1 MDSIFSAL
9 ELITQDC
16 WMASL
21 DLKDAYYSVKI
32 HPDYQK
38 YLRFCY
44 NNKIYQYTAYP
55 NGLSSCPRHFTK
67 LMKPVLCVLRTQGHI
82 IIIFIDDLLLIATSY
97 EKCCATVLETIQ
109 LLSDLGFVVHV
120 EKSVFVPQQQ
130 ATFLGF
136 LINSITMKITMK
148 ITLTH
153 EKVDKI
159 TSSISGL
166 LVSHSPTI
174 REVAQAIGYIVSS
187 LPAVKYG
194 KCHYRA
200 IENDKISASTMC
212 LSPPAVAELQWWV
225 NNLPI
230 AFHFIQAPEIDC
242 IISSDASLTGW
253 GGAMNNIST
262 GGHWQPSEAKHHIN
276 YLELLAAYF
285 VLKSFLKDVMGT
297 HIKMM
302 IDNTTAVSVI
312 NNMGTCHSDPCNSI
326 ACQIWTL
333 CEENGIWLTAA
344 HIPGKENVTADYESR
359 NCNLDTGWMLNPKY
373 LSRALEGIP
382 FTPEIDLFA
391 SSMCPTDQIHLLAT
405 SMHLLY
411 PGQIQISTVFLHS
424 VVYSEL

>member
-16 WMASL
+16 WMVSL
-21 DLKDAYYSVKI
+21 DLKGAYCSVKI

-44 NNKIYQYTAYP
+44 HNKIYQYTAYP
-55 NGLSSCPRHFTK
+55 NVLSSCPRNFTK

-136 LINSITMKITMK
+136 LINSMKMK

-159 TSSISGL
+159 TSFISGL
-166 LVSHSPTI
+166 LVSHLPTI

-194 KCHYRA
+194 KCHCRA
-200 IENDKISASTMC
+200 IEYR
-212 LSPPAVAELQWWV
+212 E
-225 NNLPI
+225 
-230 AFHFIQAPEIDC
+230 
-242 IISSDASLTGW
+242 
-253 GGAMNNIST
+253 
-262 GGHWQPSEAKHHIN
+262 
-276 YLELLAAYF
+276 
-285 VLKSFLKDVMGT
+285 
-297 HIKMM
+297 
-302 IDNTTAVSVI
+302 
-312 NNMGTCHSDPCNSI
+312 
-326 ACQIWTL
+326 
-333 CEENGIWLTAA
+333 
-344 HIPGKENVTADYESR
+344 
-359 NCNLDTGWMLNPKY
+359 
-373 LSRALEGIP
+373 
-382 FTPEIDLFA
+382 
-391 SSMCPTDQIHLLAT
+391 
-405 SMHLLY
+405 
-411 PGQIQISTVFLHS
+411 
-424 VVYSEL
+424 